1 MNTKPKTEEKDS
13 WTGERVDVLGPDYEE
28 GKPQQIDNWLGKL
41 RDRKQM
47 LGYLETADRY
57 WYAAEGFGSERRKNP
72 A

>member
-1 MNTKPKTEEKDS
+1 LNDKPKTDTKDS
-13 WTGERVDVLGPDYEE
+13 WTGESVEVLGPDYEE
-28 GKPQQIDNWLGKL
+28 GKPERGDNWRGKL